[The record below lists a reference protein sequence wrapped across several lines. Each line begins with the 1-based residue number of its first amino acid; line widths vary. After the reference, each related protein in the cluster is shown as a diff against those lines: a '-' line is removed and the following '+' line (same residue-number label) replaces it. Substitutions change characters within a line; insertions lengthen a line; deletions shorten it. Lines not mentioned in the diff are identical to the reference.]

1 MVFNILMD
9 KHRRP
14 PKNQALLRQ
23 AMATTAPQGLSDQ
36 AMASTLI
43 NALSQARRF
52 GLRSDAAR
60 AVIQE
65 VRTGVAAREGG
76 ITGNGVMGQDID
88 LLAQYIDGEKLRL
101 QRGGSAVRRSA
112 ALKQS
117 LGP

>member
-1 MVFNILMD
+1 
-9 KHRRP
+9 
-14 PKNQALLRQ
+14 
-23 AMATTAPQGLSDQ
+23 MATTAPQGLSDQ

-43 NALSQARRF
+43 NALSQARQF

-101 QRGGSAVRRSA
+101 QQGGSAVRRSA

>member
-1 MVFNILMD
+1 
-9 KHRRP
+9 
-14 PKNQALLRQ
+14 
-23 AMATTAPQGLSDQ
+23 MATTCCHRRSISFPAPQGLSDQVMQPGDQ

-43 NALSQARRF
+43 NALSQARQF